1 MVRFTLSFH
10 IAATSWVVSGPLAGL
25 STISTVYC
33 YSFVK
38 FVTIHAFVSPLT
50 VGCDK
55 GLSTSLRK
63 ADPSSSASG
72 SIVPRE
78 TSVVGAIFWVAGPQ
92 KWEVFRLKETYFGYN
107 RSRTAIVTKG
117 LQ

>member
-10 IAATSWVVSGPLAGL
+10 IAANSWVVSGPLAGL
-25 STISTVYC
+25 SMATTSTVYC

-38 FVTIHAFVSPLT
+38 FVSIHTFVSPLT

-55 GLSTSLRK
+55 RLSISLRETDL
-63 ADPSSSASG
+63 DPSSSASG
-72 SIVPRE
+72 SIIPCE
-78 TSVVGAIFWVAGPQ
+78 TSVVGAI
-92 KWEVFRLKETYFGYN
+92 FRLKETYFGYN

-117 LQ
+117 LK